1 MPTSVSGNQALYT
14 FSRDV
19 DGNLLIAEKADPNTI
34 ITVGLN
40 EEITFTGDGSILSYY
55 EYLDESVATPVLVS
69 VLELLEGT
77 SDITWTGI
85 TSVELYGLDGD
96 DIYKSGAN
104 EDYID
109 GGNGIDTVIATSN
122 MADYTFNV
130 TPGNNLGM
138 ADASGADGYDVF
150 RDIEKFQYADGTITV
165 HDTTAKL
172 EDDYNTFSEPP
183 AITTLADGTQV
194 IVWKQ
199 DTGIRVQ
206 HYNGDQLLSNEVLT
220 GTGSAVEPVVS
231 ALNDGFVVSWT
242 VNSEVNSSHMYTQVF
257 SQNAAPGVLQDYTV
271 SGTADRWD
279 LSTVALE
286 NGGYVIAWTEELQG
300 NGAPDKAYV
309 QTFDANGL
317 NTGEP
322 IALATGISSYPS
334 VSALHNGGFVAVW
347 ENEDA
352 KGNEEIYLQRFTS
365 AGAKDGKAIQV
376 NTSTTG
382 GQFNPEV
389 VTLADGSFVVS
400 WTREATQNNI
410 FMQRYSET
418 GTKLGAETQV
428 NTTNGFYGESSI
440 TALTTGGYVVT
451 WATSDDPET
460 SSGDSFVYAQMFD
473 KNGAKVGIELIV
485 AKSSHH
491 DFYPEVTATAE
502 GGFAVVWESYNLN
515 AQNDGNITYKIFDAQ
530 GNFRT
535 LTGDDGN
542 NTINWSGTVG
552 VTLEGGLGDDH
563 LNGGDASDALDGG
576 VGADTM
582 SGGKGNDI
590 YVVDDA
596 DDVVVELANQGTDT
610 VYSSVD
616 YTLSPNVEN
625 LTLTGTDDIDA
636 TGNALNNVLTGNAG
650 NNQLDGGAGADTLA
664 GGAGDDLYAVDNVK
678 DTIIE
683 NDGEGDDSVFASVT
697 WTLGANLE
705 NLSLT
710 GTAALNGTGNA
721 LDNVLTGNTGKNT
734 LNGGAG
740 DDTLDGA
747 AGADSLVGGAG
758 SDTFKVDLVLKGTG
772 AKAVVA
778 LEDTVSEAANGGV
791 NDTLILRGSF
801 VTDATTTLTLG
812 ANLENFDASLT
823 GTTKLNLTGNAL
835 ANTLIGNGADNV
847 LNGGAGIDTMIGGF
861 GNDTYVVDNV
871 DELELI
877 EEGIGEG
884 VDLLRVTYKGGVT
897 TPQATINLGLSNLV
911 NIERVEVTGTGLYTL
926 VGNDR
931 DNTLDAGK
939 TASLLLGGKG
949 NDVYFVAHKDAQVV
963 EDDANG
969 DDGVDTVVASVSF
982 AIGDNVEN
990 LLLTGKAALNGTGNE
1005 LDNQITGNDGA
1016 NILDGGAGADTL
1028 TGGKGNDTYIVDD
1041 ANDVVNESAGEGTD
1055 LIKSSISFDLSS
1067 NAYVENLTLT
1077 GSDDLNATGN
1087 GGANTLTGNSGAN
1100 TLDGGAGVDKLLG
1113 GAGND
1118 IYVVD
1123 LIAKGSGAKATVA
1136 LQDTITEKKG
1146 EGDHD
1151 TVVLRADG
1159 DLLTSLSGATKATTL
1174 TLANFLEN
1182 IDASNTGTLKL
1193 NLTGNAA
1200 DNVITGNDANNV
1212 LNGGAGNDTIDGGD
1226 GDDVIIGGLGADT
1239 LTGGAGADSFT
1250 FTSLKDLGLGSNGQD
1265 EITDF
1270 VSGEDTLNFKA
1281 LKGWSFNAAATEA
1294 TGTKQLWA
1302 VVDGGDTYVY
1312 GNSGGTPDADFSIKL
1327 TGVTAPLTS
1336 ADFVLA

>member
-14 FSRDV
+14 FSRHV
-19 DGNLLIAEKADPNTI
+19 DGTLLIAEKADPSIVVTAAL
-34 ITVGLN
+34 G

-55 EYLDESVATPVLVS
+55 EYFDDSVAPPVLVS

-77 SDITWTGI
+77 SDITWTG
-85 TSVELYGLDGD
+85 TSPVELYGLDGA
-96 DIYKSGAN
+96 DIYKSGADD
-104 EDYID
+104 DYID
-109 GGNGIDTVIATSN
+109 GGNGIDTVIATGN
-122 MADYTFNV
+122 MADYTFEV
-130 TPGNNLGM
+130 TPGINLGM
-138 ADASGADGYDVF
+138 DDTSGTDGYDVF

-172 EDDYNTFSEPP
+172 EDDYNTLSEPP
-183 AITTLADGTQV
+183 TITTLADGTQV

-206 HYNGDQLLSNEVLT
+206 HRNGDQVLSDDILAS
-220 GTGSAVEPVVS
+220 TGSAVEPVVS

-242 VNSEVNSSHMYTQVF
+242 VNSEVNSSSLFTQVF
-257 SQNAAPGVLQDYTV
+257 DQNAGSVALHEYVVPNL
-271 SGTADRWD
+271 ADRWD

-286 NGGYVIAWTEELQG
+286 NGGYVIAWTEETQG
-300 NGAPDKAYV
+300 GGAPDKAYV
-309 QTFDANGL
+309 QTFDANGV
-317 NTGEP
+317 NTSTP
-322 IALATGISSYPS
+322 VALATGISSYPS

-352 KGNEEIYLQRFTS
+352 KGNEEIYLQRFTE
-365 AGAKDGKAIQV
+365 AGAKDGKAVQV
-376 NTSTTG
+376 NTGTTG
-382 GQFNPEV
+382 GQYNPEV
-389 VTLADGSFVVS
+389 VTLDDGSFVVS
-400 WTREATQNNI
+400 WTRETTQSNNI

-428 NTTNGFYGESSI
+428 NTTNGFYGESSV

-451 WATSDDPET
+451 WATSDDTET
-460 SSGDSFVYAQMFD
+460 ANGTSFVYAQMFD

-491 DFYPEVTATAE
+491 DFYPAITATAE
-502 GGFAVVWESYNLN
+502 GGFAVAWESYNLN
-515 AQNDGNITYKIFDAQ
+515 AENDGNITYKIFDAQ

-535 LTGDDGN
+535 LTGDDGD
-542 NTINWSGTVG
+542 NTLNWSGTVG
-552 VTLEGGLGDDH
+552 VTLDGGLGDDH
-563 LNGGDASDALDGG
+563 LNGGDAADLLIGG
-576 VGADTM
+576 VGADAL

-590 YVVDDA
+590 YVVDDEN
-596 DDVVVELANQGTDT
+596 DVVTEQLNQGTDT
-610 VYSSVD
+610 VRSSVSYALAD
-616 YTLSPNVEN
+616 NVEN
-625 LTLTGTDDIDA
+625 LTLTGTADINA
-636 TGNALNNVLTGNAG
+636 TGNNLNNVITGNAG
-650 NNQLDGGAGADTLA
+650 NNQLYGGAGADTLI
-664 GGAGDDLYAVDNVK
+664 GGEGDDLYLIDDTK
-678 DTIIE
+678 DTIVE
-683 NDGEGDDSVFASVT
+683 KAGEGSETVFSSVT

-705 NLSLT
+705 NLVLN
-710 GTAALNGTGNA
+710 GAAAINGTGNA
-721 LDNVLTGNTGKNT
+721 LANNLLGNSGKNT
-734 LNGGAG
+734 LNGGDG

-747 AGADSLVGGAG
+747 AGADALVGGKG

-778 LEDTVSEAANGGV
+778 LEDTVTEAANVGDI
-791 NDTLILRGSF
+791 DTLILRGGFS
-801 VTDATTTLTLG
+801 TDAATTLTLG
-812 ANLENFDASLT
+812 ANLETFDASLT

-835 ANTLIGNGADNV
+835 ANTLIGNAADNV
-847 LNGGAGIDTMIGGF
+847 LNGGAGIDTLIGGD

-871 DELELI
+871 AELGLI

-884 VDLLRVTYKGGVT
+884 IDLLRVTYKGGVT
-897 TPQATINLGLSNLV
+897 TPQATINLGVSNLV
-911 NIERVEVTGTGLYTL
+911 NVERVEVTGTGLYTL

-990 LLLTGKAALNGTGNE
+990 LTLTGKAAINGTGNE
-1005 LDNQITGNDGA
+1005 LENQIIGNDGA
-1016 NILDGGAGADTL
+1016 NILDGGTGADTL

-1041 ANDVVNESAGEGTD
+1041 ANDVVSEDASEGTD
-1055 LIKSSISFDLSS
+1055 LIKASISFDLG
-1067 NAYVENLTLT
+1067 NTPYVENLTLT
-1077 GSDDLNATGN
+1077 GSDDINATGN
-1087 GGANTLTGNSGAN
+1087 DGANTLTGNSVAN

-1113 GAGND
+1113 GAGED
-1118 IYVVD
+1118 TYIVD

-1136 LQDTITEKKG
+1136 LQDTITENKG

-1151 TVVLRADG
+1151 TVVLRADS
-1159 DLLTSLSGATKATTL
+1159 DLLISLSGATKATTL
-1174 TLANFLEN
+1174 TLANYLEN
-1182 IDASNTGTLKL
+1182 IDASGTGTLKL

-1200 DNVITGNDANNV
+1200 SNEITGNDAANV
-1212 LNGGAGNDTIDGGD
+1212 LNGGAGDDIIDGGD
-1226 GDDVIIGGLGADT
+1226 GADVIIGGLGADT

-1250 FTSLKDLGLGSNGQD
+1250 FTSLKELGLDATQD
-1265 EITDF
+1265 VITDF
-1270 VSGEDTLNFKA
+1270 TSGEDTLNFKA
-1281 LKGWSFNAAATEA
+1281 LKGWTFNASATEA

-1302 VVDGGDTYVY
+1302 VSDGVDTYVY
-1312 GNSGGTPDADFSIKL
+1312 GNSGGTPVADFAIKL
-1327 TGVTAPLTS
+1327 VGVTAPLTS